1 MRCPQAEVLVFVN
14 ICSILCYH
22 ASSTLTTQSRF
33 GGFAGAGPAV
43 KTRPC
48 LPRNRERDQR
58 KISQESAFLPHGQM
72 VSFNGCNSVS
82 TVPWGTREQA
92 SLRGSERLGKRNL
105 YRVSSSIHRASSFD
119 EPRTLLIS
127 RGSVRKCYPEPS
139 RLFHHLLKQALPQPY
154 SYSIA

>member
-1 MRCPQAEVLVFVN
+1 MNDALPAGRGSRFVD

-43 KTRPC
+43 KTRPW

-72 VSFNGCNSVS
+72 VSFNGWNSVS

-105 YRVSSSIHRASSFD
+105 YCVSSSIHRASSFD
-119 EPRTLLIS
+119 EPRT
-127 RGSVRKCYPEPS
+127 SVRN
-139 RLFHHLLKQALPQPY
+139 F
-154 SYSIA
+154 